1 MITLRLNGQ
10 KITYS
15 KEELT
20 AILEEYYGENNSE
33 LLKKFGVSPLMPKE
47 EEWFEVD
54 PLNIDQT
61 IFESARKDM
70 RQENMRQLILEA
82 FVELKNNPERY
93 GKKFKTIMPKKTW
106 DFQNMQ
112 GFNILVNE
120 IGDHMADWVE
130 QALQWAQ
137 IIKNGNSWKDV
148 CNRPDTANWYRLV
161 VWKDGRVK
169 FVGGSKMDDNPYPP
183 SDVGGIYCF
192 PESPIKDSIP
202 LVVSYNK

>member
-33 LLKKFGVSPLMPKE
+33 LLKKFGVSQLMPKE

-70 RQENMRQLILEA
+70 RQENTRQLILEA

-169 FVGGSKMDDNPYPP
+169 FVGGSKMDNEHYSP
-183 SDVGGIYCF
+183 SDIVGIYYS
-192 PESPIKDSIP
+192 PESPIKDAIP